1 MFLLSTFSTQSL
13 SISEG
18 SLEETDVDT
27 SACALEYSKSQ
38 IRSLNSI
45 NALDLPILLKPTLK
59 RFKKLFTHEEVLWL
73 TDVY

>member
-1 MFLLSTFSTQSL
+1 M

-18 SLEETDVDT
+18 SLEETNVDT
-27 SACALEYSKSQ
+27 SACALEYSKSR
-38 IRSLNSI
+38 IGSLNST
-45 NALDLPILLKPTLK
+45 NALDLPILKPTLK